1 MGVMLS
7 DGFDGWILAALE
19 KAVAAAGAVIKIIA
33 PRMAACCAA
42 TTTCIRWM
50 NGSAARPR
58 SCSMLWL
65 CCPEET
71 ASPGS
76 RPAVAFLTDAYQHCK
91 FIGWS
96 RKAASLV
103 DAAGLTGVEDE
114 GLVPLTDDAAVLAF
128 VTGCQKLRLWA
139 REARLVLS

>member
-1 MGVMLS
+1 MRRIGSAPSVL
-7 DGFDGWILAALE
+7 FD
-19 KAVAAAGAVIKIIA
+19 AVAILPGRTVW
-33 PRMAACCAA
+33 PRHPA
-42 TTTCIRWM
+42 
-50 NGSAARPR
+50 
-58 SCSMLWL
+58 
-65 CCPEET
+65 
-71 ASPGS
+71 
-76 RPAVAFLTDAYQHCK
+76 AVAFLTDAYQHCK
-91 FIGWS
+91 FIGWP